1 MPVNPESMF
10 DTLLTALLLGV
21 AAQVVWQLITLYFT
35 YRELNSLVETRV
47 AQEIQRVFIPCT
59 VEQHDDVLY
68 LFREDNQEF
77 VVQGRT
83 REEIISALRTRF
95 GDQRRLVISCDD
107 DAILAKLGIDTDD
120 EATVEVK
127 SQ

>member
-1 MPVNPESMF
+1 MLVNFESML
-10 DTLLTALLLGV
+10 DTLLTALIVGLL
-21 AAQVVWQLITLYFT
+21 AQVVWQVITLYWT
-35 YRELNSLVETRV
+35 YRELGELVETRISE
-47 AQEIQRVFIPCT
+47 EIQRVFIPCT

-83 REEIISALRTRF
+83 QEEIISALRARF

-107 DAILAKLGIDTDD
+107 DAILAKLGIDRDEDD
-120 EATVEVK
+120 TVEVK
-127 SQ
+127 S